1 MIHGYEPGRIVDLDD
16 RTRQAL
22 DSLVEITSDDPDAA
36 GAVDAVARLRN
47 VLEHDILAAT
57 GSIIAVDPLTTAGIV
72 ARPGGGDV
80 FSRWRD
86 AMRQILG
93 GTQWSEFD
101 DTTLTTMLAIALTEL
116 AEAPGLV
123 RSDDPFWSDV
133 FPSLVA
139 EFEHRAATDAGFA
152 AMMIE
157 EARTNPLVG
166 SIVAAGT
173 FDDDVVTG
181 VLNSLVDHDDAG
193 IEVDMY
199 FRQPIVDL
207 LEAAAAD
214 PVLALDVL
222 VFDGLTGKLFA
233 WNRDGVSGG
242 EIPESL
248 LADVVSV
255 AFGLPFTNRDRLDDA
270 YEVWADFVVL
280 ANGDA
285 YPDGFSPEVSAAL
298 GASFTSYLPFVI
310 SSFGDGPNFW
320 VKDFDDARITVIG
333 TEEAVLDLVGALLR
347 DPASRELLLTG
358 ITVLSITATS
368 DTFDLD
374 EVTNY
379 VDALIKAAED
389 ERIEEQIKAQRDRD
403 EWNTTIDTV
412 SGLLDRAFGAAGEK
426 FASARQALGW
436 IAEGARW
443 LVDLIDADET
453 GIGEVRAL
461 AYMLFAIGLSSAF
474 LQDRDDDPTT
484 DRAKNLLERIQ
495 RGLRNG
501 DRPDD
506 LEGLI
511 KDLRDEVEDLGGQEF
526 LAGLDHPNIAPPPV
540 VPGEDTDTEG

>member
-1 MIHGYEPGRIVDLDD
+1 MTHGYEPGRIIDLDD
-16 RTRQAL
+16 RTRQAIDAL
-22 DSLVEITSDDPDAA
+22 AGISSDDPDAA
-36 GAVDAVARLRN
+36 RAIDVVGRLRN
-47 VLEHDILAAT
+47 VLQHDILGAT
-57 GSIIAVDPLTTAGIV
+57 GSIIAVDPLTAAGIV
-72 ARPGGGDV
+72 ARPRGDDL

-86 AMRQILG
+86 SIRRILG
-93 GTQWSEFD
+93 GTQWSELD
-101 DTTLTTMLAIALTEL
+101 DTTLMTMLAIALAEL

-123 RSDDPFWSDV
+123 RSDDPFWTDV

-139 EFEHRAATDAGFA
+139 EFEHRAATDADFA

-166 SIVAAGT
+166 SIVAAGA
-173 FDDDVVTG
+173 FHDDVVVR
-181 VLNSLVDHDDAG
+181 VLNSLVDHDDMG
-193 IEVDMY
+193 IEIDMY

-207 LEAAAAD
+207 LETAAAD

-222 VFDGLTGKLFA
+222 VFDALTEKLFT
-233 WNRDGVSGG
+233 WNRDGVSGD
-242 EIPESL
+242 EVPESL

-255 AFGLPFTNRDRLDDA
+255 AFGLPFTDPGRLDDA

-280 ANGDA
+280 ANGDV
-285 YPDGFSPEVSAAL
+285 YPHGFSPEVSATL
-298 GASFTSYLPFVI
+298 GASFTSYLPFMI

-320 VKDFDDARITVIG
+320 VKDFDDERITVIG

-347 DPASRELLLTG
+347 DPTSRELLLTG

-389 ERIEEQIKAQRDRD
+389 ERIEEQIKAERDRD
-403 EWNTTIDTV
+403 EWNITIDTV
-412 SGLLDRAFGAAGEK
+412 SGLLDRAFEAAGEK
-426 FASARQALGW
+426 FAPARQALGW
-436 IAEGARW
+436 ITEGAEW

-453 GIGEVRAL
+453 GIGEVRAV
-461 AYMLFAIGLSSAF
+461 AYMLFAVGLSSAF
-474 LQDRDDDPTT
+474 LEGRDDDPTT
-484 DRAKNLLERIQ
+484 DRARSLLERIQ

-511 KDLRDEVEDLGGQEF
+511 KDIRDEVEDVGGEEF
-526 LAGLDHPNIAPPPV
+526 LARLDHPNIAPPPV
-540 VPGEDTDTEG
+540 IPGEDTDTEG